1 MVTISPIRNE
11 DDYEAAL
18 ARLWEIFQ
26 AEAGTPEGDE
36 RDVLADMVERYED
49 THYPIP
55 PPDPVAAIEFRMD
68 QAGLTRRDLVPHIGS
83 HAPRSRRCFPA
94 SGRSPCRWPARSIGI
109 SAFRRSQVW
118 TLRDSL

>member
-11 DDYEAAL
+11 EDYEEAL

-26 AEAGTPEGDE
+26 AEDGTPEGDE

-49 THYPIP
+49 RHYPIP

-83 HAPRSRRCFPA
+83 HAKVSEVLSGKRPITMSMARALHRHLGIPA
-94 SGRSPCRWPARSIGI
+94 LAGLVS
-109 SAFRRSQVW
+109 
-118 TLRDSL
+118 RDSL